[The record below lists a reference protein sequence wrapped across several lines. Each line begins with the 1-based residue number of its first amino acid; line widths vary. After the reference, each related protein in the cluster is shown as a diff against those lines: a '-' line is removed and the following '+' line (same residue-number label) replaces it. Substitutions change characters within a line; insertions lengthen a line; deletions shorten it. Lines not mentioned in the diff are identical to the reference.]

1 MRKGEVARGSRTALV
16 TGASSG
22 IGKAIAERLAAYGYN
37 LVIVSRDEEQLRS
50 VAEQIEATYSV
61 QVRHRSIDLGTQEAA
76 YELYEWCKS
85 ENTEIDVLV
94 NDAGMFIY
102 NDTLKCDLNRIEH
115 IMNLHMVTPTL
126 LCRLFGDDMA
136 SRRRGYIL
144 NIASYSVWMNY
155 PGLSLYSASKNYLR
169 SFSKPFAG
177 EMRTRGVKV
186 TAVSPA
192 GVTTDLYGLPDKY
205 KKLGHNI
212 GVLASPEKIARVSL
226 RAMFRGRRHIVP
238 GIMNR
243 AAIPLLVI
251 LPDFVIRLARRL
263 TMRLQK

>member
-1 MRKGEVARGSRTALV
+1 MRRGEISRGSKTALV

-22 IGKAIAERLAAYGYN
+22 IGKAIAEMLASYGYN
-37 LVIVSRDEEQLRS
+37 LVIVSRDEEQLCA
-50 VAEQIEATYSV
+50 VGAQLAAEFSV
-61 QVRHRSIDLGTQEAA
+61 QVDHRSMDLGTQTAA
-76 YELYEWCKS
+76 YELYDWCK
-85 ENTEIDVLV
+85 EKGREIEVLV

-136 SRRRGYIL
+136 SRHSGYIL
-144 NIASYSVWMNY
+144 NIASYSIWMNY

-169 SFSKPFAG
+169 SFSIPFSG
-177 EMRTRGVKV
+177 EMRSRGVKV

-205 KKLGHNI
+205 KKLGHGI
-212 GVLASPEKIARVSL
+212 GVLASPEKIARVSV

-243 AAIPLLVI
+243 VAIPILVI
-251 LPDFVIRLARRL
+251 LPDFVIKLARRF
-263 TMRLQK
+263 TMCLQK

>member
-1 MRKGEVARGSRTALV
+1 MRKGEIVRGSKTALV

-22 IGKAIAERLAAYGYN
+22 IGKAIAERLADYGYN
-37 LVIVSRDEEQLRS
+37 LVIVSRDEEQLCA
-50 VAEQIEATYSV
+50 VGAELAEKYSV
-61 QVRHRSIDLGTQEAA
+61 RVRHRNMDLGRQEAA
-76 YELYEWCKS
+76 YELYDWCKN
-85 ENTEIDVLV
+85 ENLEIEVLV

-102 NDTLKCDLNRIEH
+102 NDTLKCDLSRIEH

-136 SRRRGYIL
+136 LRGRGYIL

-177 EMRTRGVKV
+177 EMRSRGVKV

-192 GVTTDLYGLPDKY
+192 GVTTDLYGLPDRY
-205 KKLGHNI
+205 KKLGHGI
-212 GVLASPEKIARVSL
+212 GVLASPEKIARVSVK
-226 RAMFRGRRHIVP
+226 AMFRGRRHIVP

-243 AAIPLLVI
+243 AAIPILVI
-251 LPDFVIRLARRL
+251 LPDFIVRLARRM
-263 TMRLQK
+263 TMSLQK